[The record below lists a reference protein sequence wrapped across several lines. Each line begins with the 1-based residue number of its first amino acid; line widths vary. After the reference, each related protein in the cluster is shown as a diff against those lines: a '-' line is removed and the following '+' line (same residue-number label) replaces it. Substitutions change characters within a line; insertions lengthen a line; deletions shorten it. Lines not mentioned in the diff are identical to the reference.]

1 MFACIDLGGTNIRG
15 AWVDVSGGRGAIAL
29 ISRPRTLDGTK
40 EALLSLIASI
50 QNDAPDRIRGVGLA
64 TAGPL
69 DHRTQQYLQ
78 TSNMPEL
85 NFFRVGDF
93 ISRETGLTVA
103 MENDGQAAALGET
116 WQGCLAGEQQAVVIT
131 LGTGVGSGV
140 IMEGRIWRANHFTGP
155 ELGHLYL
162 GPGRGKRCGCG
173 QVGCA
178 ETWLNK
184 KALLDLFLEEGL
196 VGSDLREL
204 HQSLPD
210 RDHRAAKVMGR
221 YGRRLG
227 LFISSL
233 QVGFG
238 FQGVGLSG
246 GLSAY
251 VPYCQQH
258 IWATLKKRFQDRSWW
273 LPERIVASPD
283 PEMSAL
289 LGMAKI
295 LILTEEGQEQ

>member
-1 MFACIDLGGTNIRG
+1 MSL
-15 AWVDVSGGRGAIAL
+15 V
-29 ISRPRTLDGTK
+29 SRPRTLEGTK

-50 QNDAPDRIRGVGLA
+50 EKDAPGRIRGVGLA

-69 DHRTQQYLQ
+69 DHRTRQYLQ

-85 NFFRVGDF
+85 NDFRVGDF
-93 ISRETGLTVA
+93 LSRETGLAVA

-116 WQGCLAGEQQAVVIT
+116 WQGCLAGERQAVVIT

-140 IMEGRIWRANHFTGP
+140 IMGDRIWRANHFTGP

-184 KALLDLFLEEGL
+184 EALLDLFLDEGL
-196 VGSDLREL
+196 AGSDLREF
-204 HQSLPD
+204 HQAVVDEEP
-210 RDHRAAKVMGR
+210 RAAKVMGR

-233 QVGFG
+233 QVVFG
-238 FQGVGLSG
+238 SQSVGLSG

-258 IWATLKKRFQDRSWW
+258 IWATLKKRLAHRSWW
-273 LPERIVASPD
+273 LPERVVASSD

-289 LGMAKI
+289 LGMARI
-295 LILTEEGQEQ
+295 LILKEEGQEQ

>member
-1 MFACIDLGGTNIRG
+1 MSL
-15 AWVDVSGGRGAIAL
+15 V
-29 ISRPRTLDGTK
+29 SRPRTLEGTK
-40 EALLSLIASI
+40 EALLSLMASI
-50 QNDAPDRIRGVGLA
+50 QKDAPGRIRGVGLA

-69 DHRTQQYLQ
+69 DHRTRQYLQ

-93 ISRETGLTVA
+93 ISRETGLAVA

-116 WQGCLAGEQQAVVIT
+116 WQGCLAGEPQAVVIT

-140 IMEGRIWRANHFTGP
+140 IMDGRIWRANHFTGP

-178 ETWLNK
+178 ETWLNRE
-184 KALLDLFLEEGL
+184 ALLELFLDEGL
-196 VGSDLREL
+196 AGSDLREF
-204 HQSLPD
+204 HQAVVDKDP
-210 RDHRAAKVMGR
+210 RAAKVMGR

-233 QVGFG
+233 QVVFG
-238 FQGVGLSG
+238 TQSVGLSG

-258 IWATLKKRFQDRSWW
+258 IWATLKKRFEHRSWW
-273 LPERIVASPD
+273 LPERVVASSD

-289 LGMAKI
+289 LGMARI
-295 LILTEEGQEQ
+295 LILKEGGQEQ